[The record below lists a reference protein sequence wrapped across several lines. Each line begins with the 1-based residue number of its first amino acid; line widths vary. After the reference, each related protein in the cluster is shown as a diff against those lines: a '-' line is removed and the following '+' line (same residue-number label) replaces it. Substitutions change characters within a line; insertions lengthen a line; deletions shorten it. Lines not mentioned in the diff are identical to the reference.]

1 MISERAKTLLSEAG
15 VRDGEPAIIF
25 LEEGEEVF
33 AFRMFRASDHTGDPE
48 QQAIRWLGQ
57 AKGICRSDH
66 GELRTGMFRSKD
78 EKNVLAAV
86 SGREIEA
93 REWPSRNPDH
103 MDKQCRIPAGY
114 TDAGPGA

>member
-33 AFRMFRASDHTGDPE
+33 AFRMFRANDHTGDPE
-48 QQAIRWLGQ
+48 KQAIRWLGQ

-86 SGREIEA
+86 SGREIEV
-93 REWPSRNPDH
+93 REWPPMESADSNQITPTQVAAR
-103 MDKQCRIPAGY
+103 
-114 TDAGPGA
+114 